1 MQDLLSRL
9 KTLHRPRLLVRT
21 ARIGAAHYSRDRD
34 LCRILGYG
42 HLPRPAVAILRLLD
56 LEQEVNQ
63 QRLNGDAGYAIT
75 RHVEILIALTGE
87 AAYLV
92 RPEHED
98 RAPET
103 ELGNLSQCQTKTGG
117 SLDGHRL

>member
-9 KTLHRPRLLVRT
+9 NTLHRPRLLVRT
-21 ARIGAAHYSRDRD
+21 ARIGAASYSRDRD
-34 LCRILGYG
+34 LRRILGYG
-42 HLPRPAVAILRLLD
+42 QAPRPAVAILRLLD
-56 LEQEVNQ
+56 LEHEVNQ

-75 RHVEILIALTGE
+75 HHVEILIALTGE

-92 RPEHED
+92 RPDGED
-98 RAPET
+98 TAQRVALE
-103 ELGNLSQCQTKTGG
+103 NISLSQTKTGG